1 MNWDKIKDT
10 LHLDKLNS
18 SDIPTGAFGIVG
30 VVVLVIAFKSGKFVS
45 KMLLG
50 LAALVL
56 AGAAVWWHLH
66 NR

>member
-1 MNWDKIKDT
+1 MIWDKIKDP

-18 SDIPTGAFGIVG
+18 SDIPTGAFGVVG
-30 VVVLVIAFKSGKFVS
+30 MVVLVIAFKSGKFIS